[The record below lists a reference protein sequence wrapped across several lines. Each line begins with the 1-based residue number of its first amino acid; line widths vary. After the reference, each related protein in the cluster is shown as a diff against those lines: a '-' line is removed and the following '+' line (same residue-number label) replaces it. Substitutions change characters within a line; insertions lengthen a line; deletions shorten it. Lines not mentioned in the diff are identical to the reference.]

1 MTFICSSPA
10 WLGDGRGP
18 GDGAVPGHARAV
30 GVKVAETA
38 HPTNALPEENRK
50 TSMTSIRHLS
60 IMDDSDLVDSG
71 DGGGG
76 GGGALPVVAVDVA
89 CRGERSI
96 QSKKGGKRCVV
107 ASYCTAFKNAFFG
120 KVNRSIVTINS
131 INELGLVSKL

>member
-1 MTFICSSPA
+1 MTFISSSPA

-50 TSMTSIRHLS
+50 TSMTTIRHLS

-71 DGGGG
+71 DGGGGGG

-96 QSKKGGKRCVV
+96 QSIGRKKVRCCFLL
-107 ASYCTAFKNAFFG
+107 YG
-120 KVNRSIVTINS
+120 I
-131 INELGLVSKL
+131 

>member
-1 MTFICSSPA
+1 MTFISSSPA

-38 HPTNALPEENRK
+38 HPTNALTEENGK
-50 TSMTSIRHLS
+50 TSVTPIRHLS

-71 DGGGG
+71 DGGGD

-89 CRGERSI
+89 CRGERSTRSFI
-96 QSKKGGKRCVV
+96 RGKRCVV
-107 ASYCTAFKNAFFG
+107 VASYCPAFGNAF
-120 KVNRSIVTINS
+120 
-131 INELGLVSKL
+131 LGR

>member
-1 MTFICSSPA
+1 MTFISSSPA
-10 WLGDGRGP
+10 WLGDGWGP

-38 HPTNALPEENRK
+38 HPTHALPEENRK

-96 QSKKGGKRCVV
+96 QSIGRKKVRC
-107 ASYCTAFKNAFFG
+107 YCTAFKNAFFG

-131 INELGLVSKL
+131 INELG